1 MTHAMHRTRRHPG
14 LPRPERKG
22 DSRPRRLRRL
32 TPLLVAVALPLI
44 PRADACAQG
53 ALVPDARG
61 VSLSVHTYRHF
72 LAGVDERPESPDDLV
87 FEDDGRGLVLGV
99 GYTFTPA
106 AHLRLQLQAAGH
118 ETNVEDVNAARITA
132 LLELH
137 YRLAAGSRVRPVL
150 MAGLGATGVGITEE
164 SYDASVHG
172 LAASTGFG
180 ILAHLSTHWSL
191 ELMTR
196 VDLINWEETRVVI
209 DRGEG
214 VTETTTNPVEED
226 GAAASISFGVVW
238 QL

>member
-1 MTHAMHRTRRHPG
+1 MTRTPHRTRLRA
-14 LPRPERKG
+14 RPLSG
-22 DSRPRRLRRL
+22 ATRRLVPFLAAATL
-32 TPLLVAVALPLI
+32 TLVSA
-44 PRADACAQG
+44 ADACAQG
-53 ALVPDARG
+53 ALAPDARG
-61 VSLSVHTYRHF
+61 VSFSVHTYRHV
-72 LAGVDERPESPDDLV
+72 LAGVDESPENPDDLI

-99 GYTFTPA
+99 GYTFTPE
-106 AHLRLQLQAAGH
+106 AHLRLQILAAGH
-118 ETNVEDVNAARITA
+118 ETNVEDVTAARVTA

-172 LAASTGFG
+172 VVASTGFG

-196 VDLINWEETRVVI
+196 IDLINWEETRVVI

-214 VTETTTNPVEED
+214 VTETISDPVEED
-226 GAAASISFGVVW
+226 GAAAAVSFGVVW